1 MLGWKI
7 LKKGEYLIDLP
18 TLSQEEEE
26 VIEEIENY
34 YKEHT
39 RENKIPEEESEE
51 TIRELILKHCQKKGI
66 CLDSDQEDYL
76 VKYAILHIR
85 KFMFLDELLEDKEIE
100 EISIIGLN
108 KPAYIFKKNKGWFS
122 VNAMFTKEEAL
133 KDAINKMS
141 KTIGRRI
148 TLQKPRINAILP
160 DGSRLHASLP
170 PLSPGEI
177 TIRRFSEKPFS
188 PKSLQLNNT
197 FTSESLAF
205 LSLVMQSDS
214 SLIVAGN
221 TASGKTTTMNALF
234 SFVPSNERVIII
246 EETPEINI
254 PHPHQLRMIS
264 NEEMEVGLSDLVY
277 DSLRM
282 RPDRTIIGEVRNKK
296 EIEAL
301 FEIILSGQARG
312 SYATIHGQ
320 SLRETVQRIK
330 SFGIEE
336 MDIGSIDLIVV
347 QRRMLKYDQKKRK
360 NIELRRVVEIGSPES
375 AHLQKEE
382 LIFKYDSGKD
392 ILKYNPKN
400 SFEQKLIEKLGL
412 SQKEYKEELS
422 SRVKLMTSSSEEFLK
437 FFSKFQKE
445 CYGLKCGYVP
455 ETEANGKDEED

>member
-7 LKKGEYLIDLP
+7 LKEGEYKIDLQII
-18 TLSQEEEE
+18 SEEEEE
-26 VIEEIENY
+26 VIEQIENY
-34 YKEHT
+34 YKEHS
-39 RENKIPEEESEE
+39 RENKISEEESEE
-51 TIRELILKHCQKKGI
+51 TLRELILKHCESKRI
-66 CLDSDQEDYL
+66 YLDSDQEEYL

-85 KFMFLDELLEDKEIE
+85 GFMFLEELLKDKEIE

-108 KPAYIFKKNKGWFS
+108 KPAYVFKRNKGWLS
-122 VNAMFTKEEAL
+122 VNAMFTNEEAL
-133 KDAINKMS
+133 KDVINKMG

-170 PLSPGEI
+170 PLSQGEI

-188 PKSLQLNNT
+188 PKDIQVNNT
-197 FTSESLAF
+197 ISLEALAF

-234 SFVPSNERVIII
+234 SFVPMNERVIII
-246 EETPEINI
+246 EETPEINV
-254 PHPHQLRMIS
+254 PHPHQLRMVS
-264 NEEMEVGLSDLVY
+264 NEEMEIGLSDLVY

-296 EIEAL
+296 EISAL

-320 SLRETVQRIK
+320 SLKETIQRIK

-336 MDIGSIDLIVV
+336 MDIESIDLIVV
-347 QRRMLKYDQKKRK
+347 QRRMLKYDSKKRK
-360 NIELRRVVEIGSPES
+360 NVELRRVVEIGSPKINSGEV
-375 AHLQKEE
+375 
-382 LIFKYDSGKD
+382 IFKYDYGSD
-392 ILKYNPKN
+392 SLKFNQKN
-400 SFEQKLIEKLGL
+400 QFENLLQEKLGL
-412 SQKEYKEELS
+412 SKKEYVTEFTE
-422 SRVKLMTSSSEEFLK
+422 RVKLMKNISPEFNS
-437 FFSKFQKE
+437 FFSKVQKE
-445 CYGLKCGYVP
+445 FYGLRYVGKP
-455 ETEANGKDEED
+455 KENGEDEED